1 MGSACERVEIGTLGL
16 FLILGLDMKEITHQL
31 PAVIQDHIRAY
42 NTPDPELMIRTLA
55 PDALLNDN
63 KREFLGH
70 DAIRAWAAKEIFG
83 DKVTLDVQAAYEQYG
98 TIVVRCKVDGT
109 FDKSKLPNP
118 FILTYYFQIHGNLI
132 TQVIILLNAVLA
144 SQ

>member
-1 MGSACERVEIGTLGL
+1 
-16 FLILGLDMKEITHQL
+16 MKEITHQL
-31 PAVIQDHIRAY
+31 PPVIQDHIRAY

-83 DKVTLDVQAAYEQYG
+83 DKVTLDVQAAYEHYG
-98 TIVVRCKVDGT
+98 SIVVRCKVDGT

-118 FILTYYFQIHGNLI
+118 FILTYYFQIQNNLI
-132 TQVIILLNAVLA
+132 TQIIILLNSVLA
-144 SQ
+144 SR